1 MTGLARRAT
10 DTVSVLGFKLGW
22 SAVRALPEWAAYGLF
37 DRVADIAVR
46 RGGRGIERLRSNYRR
61 VRPELNEHA
70 LEALVHEGM
79 RSYMRYYC
87 EAFRLPS
94 LSRGQ
99 IDAAV
104 MASGDEEVREL
115 CARGEAGVV
124 FVGHLGNFD
133 LGAAWSAGNLMPVT
147 TVAERLE
154 PEEVYQEFVA
164 FRRSIGMDIIPL
176 TGGADPFHGLL
187 AAARDGG
194 RLIALAAD
202 RDLTQGGVEVD
213 LLGHRARMAKGP
225 AVLSLMTGAPLFAA
239 RIWYEPAPRGEGL
252 GGHRTRIEFSGRLVP
267 RVEGTTAARAADLV
281 QQCADH
287 LAVTIREHT
296 SSWHMLQRVFVD
308 DLDAPVSPAAS
319 ASAASSSSSSASES
333 AETVPVPADRRPGA
347 TP

>member
-1 MTGLARRAT
+1 MTSLARRAT
-10 DTVSVLGFKLGW
+10 DTVSVIGFKLGW
-22 SAVRALPEWAAYGLF
+22 SAVRALPERAAYALF
-37 DRVADIAVR
+37 DGVAAMAVR
-46 RGGRGIERLRSNYRR
+46 RGGKGIQRLRSNYRR
-61 VRPELNEHA
+61 VRPDIGESELDE
-70 LEALVHEGM
+70 LVRRGM

-94 LSRGQ
+94 LSRAR

-104 MASGDEEVREL
+104 EARGDADVRDV
-115 CARGEAGVV
+115 CARGEAAVV

-133 LGAAWSAGNLMPVT
+133 LAAAWAAGNLMPVT

-154 PEEVYQEFVA
+154 PEEVYQAFVA
-164 FRRSIGMDIIPL
+164 FRRSIDMDIIPL
-176 TGGADPFHGLL
+176 TGGDDPFHGLL
-187 AAARDGG
+187 SAARGGG

-202 RDLTQGGVEVD
+202 RDLTNGGVEVD

-252 GGHRTRIEFSGRLVP
+252 GGHRTIIEFSDRLVP
-267 RVEGTTAARAADLV
+267 RVEGTTAVRAADLI

-287 LAVTIREHT
+287 LAVTIHEHT

-308 DLDAPVSPAAS
+308 DLDPVRAPAADR
-319 ASAASSSSSSASES
+319 AGTAAG
-333 AETVPVPADRRPGA
+333 T
-347 TP
+347 TT

>member
-1 MTGLARRAT
+1 VTTIARRAT

-22 SAVRALPEWAAYGLF
+22 SAVRALPERAAYALF

-46 RGGRGIERLRSNYRR
+46 RGGKGIERLRSNYRT
-61 VRPELNEHA
+61 VRPELDERE
-70 LEALVHEGM
+70 LDALVRQGM

-94 LSRGQ
+94 LSRAQVDG
-99 IDAAV
+99 AV
-104 MASGDEEVREL
+104 VATGADDVREL
-115 CARGEAGVV
+115 SARGETGIV

-133 LGAAWSAGNLMPVT
+133 LAAAWSAGNLMPVT
-147 TVAERLE
+147 TVAERLK

-164 FRRSIGMDIIPL
+164 FRRGIDMDIIPL
-176 TGGADPFHGLL
+176 TGGEDPFHGLL
-187 AAARDGG
+187 RAARGGG

-202 RDLTQGGVEVD
+202 RDLTRGGVEVD

-225 AVLSLMTGAPLFAA
+225 AVLSLMTGAPLYAA

-252 GGHRTRIEFSGRLVP
+252 GGHCTRIEFSDRLVP
-267 RVEGTTAARAADLV
+267 RVEGTTAVRAADLV

-308 DLDAPVSPAAS
+308 DLEAPASPAA
-319 ASAASSSSSSASES
+319 ASAAAQS
-333 AETVPVPADRRPGA
+333 PGTA
-347 TP
+347 P

>member
-1 MTGLARRAT
+1 MTSVVRRAT
-10 DTVSVLGFKLGW
+10 DTVSVLGFKIGW
-22 SAVRALPEWAAYGLF
+22 SAVRALPERAAYALF
-37 DRVADIAVR
+37 DRVADISVR
-46 RGGRGIERLRSNYRR
+46 RGGKGIERLRSNYRR
-61 VRPELNEHA
+61 VRPELDERELEH
-70 LEALVHEGM
+70 LVAAGM

-94 LSRGQ
+94 LKREQ

-104 MASGDEEVREL
+104 VTRGAEEVAEL
-115 CARGEAGVV
+115 SARGEAAIV

-133 LGAAWSAGNLMPVT
+133 LAAAWSAGNLMPVT
-147 TVAERLE
+147 TVAERLK

-164 FRRSIGMDIIPL
+164 FRRSIDMDIIPL
-176 TGGADPFHGLL
+176 TGGDDPFHGLL
-187 AAARDGG
+187 TAARGGG

-202 RDLTQGGVEVD
+202 RDLTNGGVEVD

-225 AVLSLMTGAPLFAA
+225 AVLSLMTGAPLYAA

-252 GGHRTRIEFSGRLVP
+252 GGHRTVIEFSDRLVP
-267 RVEGTTAARAADLV
+267 RVEGPTGARAADLI

-308 DLDAPVSPAAS
+308 DLDPSKDPVHDATTAA
-319 ASAASSSSSSASES
+319 
-333 AETVPVPADRRPGA
+333 GA